1 MGAWFSSLSC
11 SVHQC
16 LLPYEGSSHWY
27 IAGTL
32 RFQWIIFSSRLSHSP
47 ARILPLRETS
57 ISPGLVTGK
66 LKVVHHFSIMFNSI
80 LSRLYVKSPCS
91 CQGIVM
97 LHPGKTHCT
106 ARRPSL
112 TYAASVWRS
121 PQSLLSEVSLTG
133 NSSCQITMSNKLNT
147 TTTSDSGYASTSAC
161 KTKSDKSNPHGLEAA
176 G

>member
-1 MGAWFSSLSC
+1 MSRSTPRCLHQGPSLIRISQMGAWFSSLSC

-47 ARILPLRETS
+47 ARSLPLRETS

-112 TYAASVWRS
+112 TYTASVWT
-121 PQSLLSEVSLTG
+121 V
-133 NSSCQITMSNKLNT
+133 
-147 TTTSDSGYASTSAC
+147 ASV
-161 KTKSDKSNPHGLEAA
+161 PPFG
-176 G
+176 GFPYG